1 MSWRLYKL
9 RPFIVGHIKIFVI
22 ICFCLFIIKI
32 FDIKCPIKYFIGIPC
47 PTCGMTTAMIALFH
61 GDIEAYLLNNA
72 MSVPTLIAILL
83 ELHSKIFYKRFI
95 IHIACAMILVINI
108 IYYIERTY

>member
-1 MSWRLYKL
+1 
-9 RPFIVGHIKIFVI
+9 
-22 ICFCLFIIKI
+22 
-32 FDIKCPIKYFIGIPC
+32 
-47 PTCGMTTAMIALFH
+47 MTTAMIALFH